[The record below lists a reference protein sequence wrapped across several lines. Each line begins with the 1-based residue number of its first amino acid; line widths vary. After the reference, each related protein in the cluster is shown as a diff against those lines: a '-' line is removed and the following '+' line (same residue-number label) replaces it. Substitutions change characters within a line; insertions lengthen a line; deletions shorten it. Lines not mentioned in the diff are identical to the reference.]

1 MLVLQGQ
8 IQQSEMTHFHWNKDK
23 QLSFDTLKEKLMN
36 PPILTYADYNLP
48 FKLHA
53 DASGTGLGAVLYQEQ
68 DGKNR

>member
-8 IQQSEMTHFHWNKDK
+8 IQQSEKTHFHWNEDK
-23 QLSFDTLKEKLMN
+23 QLSFNTLMMMN
-36 PPILTYADYNLP
+36 PPILAYADYNLP

-68 DGKNR
+68 YGKNR